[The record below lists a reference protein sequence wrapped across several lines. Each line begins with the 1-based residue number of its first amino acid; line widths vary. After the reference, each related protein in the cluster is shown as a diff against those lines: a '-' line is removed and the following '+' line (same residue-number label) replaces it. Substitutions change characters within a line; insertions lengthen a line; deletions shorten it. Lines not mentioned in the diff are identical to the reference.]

1 MKEQKEIK
9 SLVRI
14 TLLLGLSM
22 LFAQPPDTLWT
33 KTYGGA
39 EVDAGFAIQQTFDGG
54 YIIAGHTISFGA
66 GGVDVWL
73 IKTNENGE
81 TLWTRTYGSSVNEIS
96 VSVQQT
102 TDTGYIIV
110 GSRYPSSPGD
120 TNVYIVKTRA
130 NGDTMWTRTNGGTGS
145 DKGLYVRQ
153 TFDGGY
159 IVTGWTNSFGA
170 GGYDVFLRK
179 IDAIGDTIWTKS
191 YGGIYDDFGI
201 CVQQTTD
208 SGYVV
213 AGYYGNEPSRSNL
226 DYYLIKTN
234 ANGDTSWTRKYGG
247 SVNDGASGVC
257 QCSDGGYVI
266 VGAATSGAVG
276 IEDLLIV
283 KTNANGDALW
293 TKMYGW
299 AYSDGGKSVQPT
311 SDGGYIIGGMTNG
324 HGWSTSQLWLV
335 KIDANGDTLWTRI
348 HGNPAVWNK
357 GYVAQQT
364 SDGGYIIVGETES
377 FGNDRQVWVIKTAPD
392 FVSLEQNNPLVKQ
405 SIFLSSCINPV
416 EIKYYLPHKDYIK
429 VNVYDIKGRIVGNLL
444 DELQEAGDHT
454 LEWNRKIPQGVY
466 FIHLK
471 TSDKT
476 YRAKTVIVR

>member
-1 MKEQKEIK
+1 LKEQKEIK
-9 SLVRI
+9 LFIGI
-14 TLLLGLSM
+14 TILFWAIGLY
-22 LFAQPPDTLWT
+22 AQPPETLWT
-33 KTYGGA
+33 KTYGGV
-39 EVDAGFAIQQTFDGG
+39 EIDAGFSIQQTFDGG
-54 YIIAGHTISFGA
+54 YIIAGHTTSFGA

-81 TLWTRTYGSSVNEIS
+81 TLWTRTYGSGVNEAC

-102 TDTGYIIV
+102 SDSGYIIV
-110 GSRYPSSPGD
+110 GSRYTSSPGD

-130 NGDTMWTRTNGGTGS
+130 NGDTIWTRTYGGTSS

-179 IDAIGDTIWTKS
+179 LEANGDSIWTKS

-208 SGYVV
+208 SGYIV
-213 AGYYGNEPSRSNL
+213 AGYYGNAPSRRNL

-234 ANGDTSWTRKYGG
+234 VNGDTSWTRKYGG

-257 QCSDGGYVI
+257 QCSDEGYVI

-276 IEDLLIV
+276 IEDLMIV

-293 TKMYGW
+293 TRMYGW

-311 SDGGYIIGGMTNG
+311 SDGGYIIGGMANG

-348 HGNPAVWNK
+348 HGDPAVWNK

-377 FGNDRQVWVIKTAPD
+377 FGNSRQVWVIKTVPD
-392 FVSLEQNNPLVKQ
+392 FVGLEQENPSAKQ
-405 SIFLSSCINPV
+405 SLRLSSFFNPV
-416 EIKYYLPHKDYIK
+416 EIKYYLPHKDHIK
-429 VNVYDIKGRIVGNLL
+429 VRVYDVNGRMVGNLL

-454 LEWNRKIPQGVY
+454 LTWNKRIAQGIY
-466 FIHLK
+466 FIQLK
-471 TSDKT
+471 TSETDAIK
-476 YRAKTVIVR
+476 KVVIY